1 MIDKQFYSH
10 HRRITV
16 AILLVAS
23 AVLIAVVAGFIGYTL
38 GLRQNTSTSIKTTSG
53 PTTTAGTRATTSM
66 LATSDLTQTAG
77 STVTI
82 SADPQAPAL
91 KLAVVH
97 YANGTGSVFYSYNG
111 GNGWQPLSTP
121 KFDTMSIVKDG
132 TVTGSNIASVSW
144 NTVSSPD
151 GYQYSALTYQVTT
164 MTPGG
169 ALNGA
174 DLAGTYEVIIMA
186 RFNAKDQSVAF
197 IDDNFV
203 SGSVVINPKNDRW
216 NLLVDST
223 HHIGTR
229 LTYETRGPSDIS
241 MSVSAQVAP

>member
-1 MIDKQFYSH
+1 MIDEQFYSH

-16 AILLVAS
+16 AILLAAS

-38 GLRQNTSTSIKTTSG
+38 GLHQNTSTSIKTTSG
-53 PTTTAGTRATTSM
+53 STTTAGAPATTSM
-66 LATSDLTQTAG
+66 LATSDLTQAAG
-77 STVTI
+77 STITVT
-82 SADPQAPAL
+82 ADTQAPAL

-111 GNGWQPLSTP
+111 GNGWRPLSTP

-169 ALNGA
+169 APNGT
-174 DLAGTYEVIIMA
+174 DLAGTYEVVVLA
-186 RFNAKDQSVAF
+186 RFNAKDQSIAF
-197 IDDNFV
+197 INDNFV
-203 SGSVVINPKNDRW
+203 SGAVVINPKNDRW
-216 NLLVDST
+216 NLFVDST

-229 LTYETRGPSDIS
+229 LFYETKGPNDIS